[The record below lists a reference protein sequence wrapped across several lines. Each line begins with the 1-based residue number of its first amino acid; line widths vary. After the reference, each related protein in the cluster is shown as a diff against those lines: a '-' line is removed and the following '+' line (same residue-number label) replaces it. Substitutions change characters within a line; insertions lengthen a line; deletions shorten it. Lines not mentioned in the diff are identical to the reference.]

1 MTKTF
6 FLKQHP
12 LYIYTYKVSQDCLV
26 HFFLFIR
33 FSQVINLQAGSRAS
47 ERTRTNGLASTRT
60 NVAAVLIVA
69 NCSFAF
75 LRARLGSGFMKRV
88 ANVNL
93 TITSNERVCR
103 NKRARMKEFLHIL
116 SYFFVTLNNT

>member
-47 ERTRTNGLASTRT
+47 ERTRTNNLLQQIAPMMHTGVIIHLR
-60 NVAAVLIVA
+60 
-69 NCSFAF
+69 SFAF
-75 LRARLGSGFMKRV
+75 VRS
-88 ANVNL
+88 
-93 TITSNERVCR
+93 
-103 NKRARMKEFLHIL
+103 
-116 SYFFVTLNNT
+116 FVQSRIRFQISR